1 VVRSR
6 FYIRFRFHVRSR
18 VHARPAGGFT
28 LIEVLVA
35 VLVLAI
41 GILGASAAQL
51 AALRT
56 RHQSRLM
63 SDGVQLASTLADSMR
78 ANLALAGVA
87 AADGANPYLRL
98 QYDAAAD
105 GAPPPAPQCLPGA
118 ACSAVQMA
126 EADIDQVRQAL
137 HAGFPGGRIVV
148 CRDSAVW
155 DAGRGALRWACDD
168 GGGGGSGSGAPIVI
182 KLGWRGKQADGRDA
196 RDSAGQFAPSVA
208 LALAG
213 AAE

>member
-1 VVRSR
+1 MRSR
-6 FYIRFRFHVRSR
+6 FDVRFRFHVRSR
-18 VHARPAGGFT
+18 VPARPAAGFT

-56 RHQSRLM
+56 RHQSQLM
-63 SDGVQLASTLADSMR
+63 SDAVQLASTLADSMR
-78 ANLALAGVA
+78 ANLALSGA
-87 AADGANPYLRL
+87 ASADGANPYLQL

-126 EADIDQVRQAL
+126 EADIDRVRQAL

-148 CRDSAVW
+148 CRDSTAW
-155 DAGRGALRWACDD
+155 DAGRDALRWACDN
-168 GGGGGSGSGAPIVI
+168 GGGSSAPIVI
-182 KLGWRGKQADGRDA
+182 KVGWRGKQADGRDA

-213 AAE
+213 AAQ

>member
-1 VVRSR
+1 MVRSR
-6 FYIRFRFHVRSR
+6 FDVRFHFHFHVGSR
-18 VHARPAGGFT
+18 VPARTANGFT

-56 RHQSRLM
+56 RHQSQLM
-63 SDGVQLASTLADSMR
+63 SDAVQLASTLADSMR
-78 ANLALAGVA
+78 ANLALSGVA

-98 QYDAAAD
+98 HYDAAAD

-126 EADIDQVRQAL
+126 EADIDRVRQAL

-148 CRDSAVW
+148 CRDSAAW
-155 DAGRGALRWACDD
+155 DAGRGALRWACD
-168 GGGGGSGSGAPIVI
+168 GNAGSGTPIVI
-182 KLGWRGKQADGRDA
+182 KLGWRGKEAGGGDA

-208 LALAG
+208 LVLAG
-213 AAE
+213 VAE

>member
-1 VVRSR
+1 MRL
-6 FYIRFRFHVRSR
+6 RFHSCV
-18 VHARPAGGFT
+18 AGGFT

-35 VLVLAI
+35 ALVLAI

-78 ANLALAGVA
+78 ANVALFS
-87 AADGANPYLRL
+87 ADDLNPYLQLR
-98 QYDAAAD
+98 YDAATD
-105 GAPPPAPQCLPGA
+105 GAPSPAPPCLPGA
-118 ACSAVQMA
+118 VCSALQMA

-137 HAGFPGGRIVV
+137 HAGFPGGRIAV
-148 CRDSAVW
+148 CRDSAAW

-168 GGGGGSGSGAPIVI
+168 AGGSGAPVVI
-182 KLGWRGKQADGRDA
+182 KLGWRGKQADGSEA
-196 RDSAGQFAPSVA
+196 RDGAGDFAPSLA
-208 LALAG
+208 FALAG
-213 AAE
+213 VAGGAE